1 MPANAAM
8 LVASASAILQLF
20 AVASVGAIAALKS
33 VIDPPALRSISRFS
47 SQCLIPAL
55 LVQSVGSA
63 VSLELLRTSYQLVLL
78 SLASSGAAYIS
89 MRGWAR
95 CLLPNHQV
103 HSSLLRVA
111 SVGFMTNNVSTPL
124 VIVKALCA
132 LDLVNAEFHGD
143 SVRLCLQTQW
153 QLHVLSARSAPQ
165 FQSRYHTP
173 AAHIQRFVP
182 YLPQDKCSEI
192 GSARILWVG
201 Y

>member
-33 VIDPPALRSISRFS
+33 VIDPPALRGISRFS

-55 LVQSVGSA
+55 LVRSVGSA

-95 CLLPNHQV
+95 CLLPSHQV

-165 FQSRYHTP
+165 FQSRHHTP
-173 AAHIQRFVP
+173 AAHSQRFVP
-182 YLPQDKCSEI
+182 HLPQDKCSEI